1 MEIQKDSQGKWL
13 RASWSKYLTQ
23 TSATEDVDRVI
34 VSQVYVPLTES
45 NDEWTEIDT
54 EDAERIRK
62 AKEAAKGSVEYPE
75 EKINQTLELLS
86 MTINSMNLTNEQ
98 ALAVADLYPYWEAG
112 KSIKTGDKY
121 KYIDDLWE
129 CRKDHT
135 STADLK
141 PSIENVEYWQI
152 VDVTHAGTKEDP
164 IPFVSPME
172 LVKDTYYS
180 YNGVIYLCIMSSDAP
195 IEDGIDILVGK
206 YVNVVE

>member
-1 MEIQKDSQGKWL
+1 MEITKDSVGKWIY
-13 RASWSKYLTQ
+13 AQYDKYLTQ
-23 TSATEDVDRVI
+23 STATEDKDKVI
-34 VSQVYVPLTES
+34 AKQVYVPLTES
-45 NDEWTEIDT
+45 NDDWVEIT
-54 EDAERIRK
+54 SEDYERIKK
-62 AKEAAKGSVEYPE
+62 AKAAEKGEVEYPE

-86 MTINSMNLTNEQ
+86 MTINSMDLTNEQ

-112 KSIKTGDKY
+112 KTIKTGDKY

-135 STADLK
+135 STNDLK

-152 VDVTHAGTKEDP
+152 VDVTHAGTQEDP
-164 IPFVSPME
+164 IPFVAPME
-172 LVKDTYYS
+172 LIKDKYYI
-180 YNGVIYLCIMSSDAP
+180 YNNVVYICIQDSGTP